1 MAADYNLAKG
11 EFVIMQSDG
20 VDLLDGTTRTDLD
33 EIVLTNQNLILVKNV
48 RQGMFQQTTML
59 KRCNLGSLI
68 YHDDVAQVH
77 LGKSNSRW
85 NLNVPFDAEVVTLSF
100 SEDKRQVAQRWAESI
115 KLAGAGNINAIKTT
129 DTLSPEIA
137 DVIDGAKGILGAVLG
152 SGAPSS
158 KKPEPQRAARAS
170 AKCTGCRAPLT
181 GSKGKRVTCPYCDTE
196 NIL

>member
-59 KRCNLGSLI
+59 KRCNLESLI

-115 KLAGAGNINAIKTT
+115 KLAGAGNINAINTT
-129 DTLSPEIA
+129 DTLSPEIS